1 MSCVCLCLGMLKG
14 SPDSALCSLCPVLPM
29 LSLVPA
35 GVPGVDLLPVLA
47 APVSARQHSALEHQ
61 LPLDAA
67 GGAPG
72 HGNHVV
78 YIMSTYNL
86 ITMIMETH
94 LMQENGSMDLFNKY
108 FVSL

>member
-1 MSCVCLCLGMLKG
+1 MV
-14 SPDSALCSLCPVLPM
+14 SLFP
-29 LSLVPA
+29 S
-35 GVPGVDLLPVLA
+35 GVPGVDLLAVLA
-47 APVSARQHSALEHQ
+47 APVSAWQHSALEHQ

-67 GGAPG
+67 GGPPG